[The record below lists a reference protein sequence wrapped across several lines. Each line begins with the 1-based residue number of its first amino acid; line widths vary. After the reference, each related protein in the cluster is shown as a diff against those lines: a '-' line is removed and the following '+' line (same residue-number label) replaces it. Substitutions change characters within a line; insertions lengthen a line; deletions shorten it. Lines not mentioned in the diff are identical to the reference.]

1 MNDHKTGRQPRES
14 RTSIEPLAVSPQDA
28 STMLGVC
35 LATIYNRM
43 ASGELPSTQLGR
55 RRLIPVA
62 AIRQII
68 DSAN

>member
-1 MNDHKTGRQPRES
+1 MVNRELKS
-14 RTSIEPLAVSPQDA
+14 GAGKMPAIIEPLAVSPQDA

-55 RRLIPVA
+55 RRLIPIA
-62 AIRQII
+62 AIHKII
-68 DSAN
+68 DSAT

>member
-1 MNDHKTGRQPRES
+1 
-14 RTSIEPLAVSPQDA
+14 
-28 STMLGVC
+28 MLGVC

>member
-1 MNDHKTGRQPRES
+1 MPVNGSNGRS
-14 RTSIEPLAVSPQDA
+14 GKHGGIEPLAVSPHDA

-55 RRLIPVA
+55 RRLIPIA
-62 AIRQII
+62 AIRKII
-68 DSAN
+68 ESAS